1 MMILLGINES
11 ESGRSALTQQNA
23 PPGFFSQGTGQ
34 RVAVSEPSEA
44 LLQKL
49 RKFIDVQRFAF
60 FSQYFKTQIN
70 ERLTSFSTPMCKDR
84 LAVRLSLKLPYSSKL
99 VFKLKFKDLKDYLLD
114 ILFFH
119 NRMLLEVKM
128 KIYVGI

>member
-1 MMILLGINES
+1 MILLGINES

-23 PPGFFSQGTGQ
+23 PPGFFGQGTGQ

-70 ERLTSFSTPMCKDR
+70 ERLTSFSTPRCKDR
-84 LAVRLSLKLPYSSKL
+84 LAVRLSLKLPDCSKL
-99 VFKLKFKDLKDYLLD
+99 LFKLKFKDLKDYLLD

-119 NRMLLEVKM
+119 KRILLSVKNVN
-128 KIYVGI
+128 IRR